1 MYSKMYLYI
10 IYITTLK
17 HCSLLQMPKQ
27 GSALL
32 HDEATLKLVR
42 EFRNEVER
50 WQWRAV
56 AFSNDDEHIVG
67 VTDAKNEHIMYI
79 WNAHVG
85 NLKRI
90 LEGKFCRTAWL
101 NRA

>member
-1 MYSKMYLYI
+1 M
-10 IYITTLK
+10 
-17 HCSLLQMPKQ
+17 
-27 GSALL
+27 
-32 HDEATLKLVR
+32 HDEATLKLTR

-79 WNAHVG
+79 WNAHLG

-90 LEGKFCRTAWL
+90 LEGKPLC
-101 NRA
+101 